1 MLSTITSCL
10 HSGVLSSIWTVPM
23 KLSNI
28 FEQMIDEYSKFKEVE
43 AIALGGSSVVKNDDI
58 SSDYDIYIYCEKEP
72 PVAARKELAEKYSD
86 NPEIDNHYFETG
98 DVFYMRETG
107 KPVDVMYRTLEGIK
121 ANIDWVWINCNASLG
136 YTTCFVDNVNKSKI
150 LYDRNGKFRTIQEL
164 TETPYPEKLAKNI
177 ICKNFLYLK
186 DVMFS
191 YYDQLESAV
200 MRNDFVSVNH
210 RISAF
215 LASYFDIIFALNRVL
230 NPGEKKLV
238 EFAIK
243 NCKILPKDF
252 EKDVN
257 YFCTSGV
264 EAKMKTAESLVEN
277 LRKIMF
283 I

>member
-1 MLSTITSCL
+1 
-10 HSGVLSSIWTVPM
+10 M
-23 KLSNI
+23 KSKEIL
-28 FEQMIDEYSKFKEVE
+28 EKMVEDYSKLKEIE
-43 AIALGGSSVVKNDDI
+43 AIVLGGSSVVKNDDV

-72 PVAARKELAEKYSD
+72 PVTARKEIAEKYSD
-86 NPEIDNHYFETG
+86 NLEIDNHYFETG

-150 LYDRNGKFRTIQEL
+150 LFDRNGKFRAIQEL
-164 TETPYPEKLAKNI
+164 TETPYPEMLAKNI
-177 ICKNFLYLK
+177 IRKNFLYLK

-200 MRNDFVSVNH
+200 KRNDFVSINH

-257 YFCTSGV
+257 FLCTCDT
-264 EAKMKTAESLVEN
+264 EFKIKTADKLVEN
-277 LRKIMF
+277 LRKIEELDL
-283 I
+283 